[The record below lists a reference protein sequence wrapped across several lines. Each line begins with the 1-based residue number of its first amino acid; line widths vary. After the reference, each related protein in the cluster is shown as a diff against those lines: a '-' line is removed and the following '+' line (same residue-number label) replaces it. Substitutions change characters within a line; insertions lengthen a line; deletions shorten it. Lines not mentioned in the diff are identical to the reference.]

1 MTTLKELMLTDAEIE
16 QIYNDWADQTDT
28 SYDPAKMVAEA
39 QLQKL
44 IDRGDI
50 GVVCPECE
58 GQQWVWV
65 NHGSEGYQQDSCPAC

>member
-44 IDRGDI
+44 IGRGDI
-50 GVVCPECE
+50 WIDCPKCD
-58 GQQWVWV
+58 GLITL
-65 NHGSEGYQQDSCPAC
+65 SEMEKE

>member
-50 GVVCPECE
+50 YMRVGLLDKPIDKTYFTPL
-58 GQQWVWV
+58 
-65 NHGSEGYQQDSCPAC
+65 SELEKE